1 MRAERD
7 TGDRVKN
14 GKNTT
19 PTLEV
24 LADRMTAKSCSPCVF
39 LDGACQTQILQEAE
53 LFQLNSDKRVQNI
66 IYQGLVATQF
76 QAPTKK
82 DLWDDCLVNIFPI
95 YMLAENENDSSEFL
109 KSFVFLLEN
118 P

>member
-1 MRAERD
+1 MLAERD

-39 LDGACQTQILQEAE
+39 LDGACQTEIL
-53 LFQLNSDKRVQNI
+53 
-66 IYQGLVATQF
+66 
-76 QAPTKK
+76 
-82 DLWDDCLVNIFPI
+82 
-95 YMLAENENDSSEFL
+95 
-109 KSFVFLLEN
+109 
-118 P
+118 